1 METYELS
8 SPDNVRLWLHQTN
21 HAKQLA
27 LLDKFEMVGIFYK
40 PFYLHMYIFKK
51 YLLFIS
57 SLFHLMNNLGIKIG

>member
-40 PFYLHMYIFKK
+40 PFYLHMYIF
-51 YLLFIS
+51 
-57 SLFHLMNNLGIKIG
+57 